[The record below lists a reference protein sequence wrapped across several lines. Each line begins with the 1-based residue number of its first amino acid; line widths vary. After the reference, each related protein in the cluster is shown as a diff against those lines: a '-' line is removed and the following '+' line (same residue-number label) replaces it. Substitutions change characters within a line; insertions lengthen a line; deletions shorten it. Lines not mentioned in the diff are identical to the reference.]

1 MPDTAE
7 QTDAHAAADRLAQI
21 AERMAQVEARIE
33 AACQRAGRR
42 RDEIT
47 LVAVS
52 KTFPLEAIRAARE
65 AGLRR
70 FGENRARELRDKAGV
85 LPGKFLGGDGGNA
98 VEWHMVGH
106 LQTNKAKYV
115 ARHADFFQALDSLR
129 LAEELD
135 KRAAKN
141 DRQMPCLAQVNI
153 AGAEQKYGLAPEET
167 HNFLDQLAGCEHLRI
182 EGLMAMASFT
192 EDESV
197 VRGQFRRVRR
207 LFDAYDASANPRV
220 EMKHLSMGMSGDFE
234 IAVEEG
240 ATMLRL
246 GSALFGP
253 RDYD

>member
-1 MPDTAE
+1 MPSEAIDVAQEAE
-7 QTDAHAAADRLAQI
+7 AIAGRLQ
-21 AERMAQVEARIE
+21 QVETRIE

-52 KTFPLEAIRAARE
+52 KTFPLSVIRAARK
-65 AGLRR
+65 AGLCR
-70 FGENRARELRDKAGV
+70 FGENRARELRDKARE
-85 LPGKFLGGDGGNA
+85 LPGAFRSGEEKKQDGEA
-98 VEWHMVGH
+98 PLLWHMVGH
-106 LQTNKAKYV
+106 LQRNKAKYV
-115 ARHADFFQALDSLR
+115 VRHADFFQALDSPR

-141 DRQMPCLAQVNI
+141 DRQMPCLVQVNVT
-153 AGAEQKYGLAPEET
+153 GAEQKYGLAPEDT
-167 HNFLDQLAGCEHLRI
+167 HAFLDRLAAYDHLRI

-192 EDESV
+192 DDESV
-197 VRGQFRRVRR
+197 VRSQFRQVHH
-207 LFDAYDASANPRV
+207 LFDTYDAGANPQV
-220 EMKHLSMGMSGDFE
+220 EMKHLSMGMSADFE
-234 IAVEEG
+234 IAIEEG